1 MIRGLL
7 VGKNLKENILYVD
20 QGFHNEL
27 LYGDEV
33 IATNVGWV
41 SNEAKEKEFKCTAKF
56 RYRQEDNK
64 VTVQIVDENTVRILC
79 DEPIRAITPGQAVV
93 FYDGDECLGG
103 ATIDEVYRS
112 GKKLDC
118 LG

>member
-1 MIRGLL
+1 
-7 VGKNLKENILYVD
+7 
-20 QGFHNEL
+20 
-27 LYGDEV
+27 
-33 IATNVGWV
+33 
-41 SNEAKEKEFKCTAKF
+41 

-103 ATIDEVYRS
+103 ATIDEV
-112 GKKLDC
+112 
-118 LG
+118 

>member
-1 MIRGLL
+1 MHGEIPLSSR
-7 VGKNLKENILYVD
+7 
-20 QGFHNEL
+20 
-27 LYGDEV
+27 
-33 IATNVGWV
+33 
-41 SNEAKEKEFKCTAKF
+41 
-56 RYRQEDNK
+56 RYNK

-112 GKKLDC
+112 GRNWII
-118 LG
+118 